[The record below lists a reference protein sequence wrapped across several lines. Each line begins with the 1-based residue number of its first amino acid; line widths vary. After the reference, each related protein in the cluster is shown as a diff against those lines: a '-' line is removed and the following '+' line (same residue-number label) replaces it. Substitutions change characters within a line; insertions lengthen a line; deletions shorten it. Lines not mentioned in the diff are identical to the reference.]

1 MQQMLNS
8 IEGTISGYKKKPLNS
23 SKCLLY
29 LINFSGAYVRIK

>member
-23 SKCLLY
+23 SKCV
-29 LINFSGAYVRIK
+29 IFFNFISGLSARFK